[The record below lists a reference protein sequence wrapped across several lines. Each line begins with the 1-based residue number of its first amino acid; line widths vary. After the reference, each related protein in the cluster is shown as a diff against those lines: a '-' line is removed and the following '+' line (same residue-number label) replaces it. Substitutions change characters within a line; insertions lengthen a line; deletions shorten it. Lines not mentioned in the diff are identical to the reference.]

1 MYATVALEEYCPGTD
16 VLVRAESVE
25 SVEKLYRAGAEYVLA
40 LSTVAGRML
49 ASTLIGSEE
58 VLLAESPFGIRR
70 VDAPGL
76 VGQSLIEADVRAR
89 TGATVVG
96 IETSSGIEVPADPT
110 RPISDGAT
118 TIVAGTDA
126 AIAEY
131 IAAFE

>member
-1 MYATVALEEYCPGTD
+1 M
-16 VLVRAESVE
+16 
-25 SVEKLYRAGAEYVLA
+25 
-40 LSTVAGRML
+40 
-49 ASTLIGSEE
+49 
-58 VLLAESPFGIRR
+58 LLAESSFGIHR